1 MQEPL
6 EAYTEVQYLSSIL
19 CRNWWVMKDVL
30 ILHRLCAGESLT
42 AEGRDCMAAARWKGR
57 AVAVKVML
65 ASAGD
70 HAGELE
76 SFRQEVQVLS
86 GLAHERIICLLGACL
101 APPHICIVE
110 ELANAG
116 SLFNHLHGARPGYP
130 PHHGMPYAQVKLAPS
145 LNTYVIYHAKTPYA
159 TPCMA
164 SCHATGHTMVRP
176 YAHAP
181 P

>member
-1 MQEPL
+1 
-6 EAYTEVQYLSSIL
+6 
-19 CRNWWVMKDVL
+19 
-30 ILHRLCAGESLT
+30 
-42 AEGRDCMAAARWKGR
+42 
-57 AVAVKVML
+57 ML

-116 SLFNHLHGARPGYP
+116 SLFNLLHGARPGHS
-130 PHHGMPYAQVKLAPS
+130 PHHGMPYAQVRLAPS
-145 LNTYVIYHAKTPYA
+145 SNLYVFTHAKALHTD
-159 TPCMA
+159 PCMA
-164 SCHATGHTMVRP
+164 PCHMMRHTVVCPVRIYHLGITSKLVRALEHRRLSSACQRHALCLSHRCSLRGHP
-176 YAHAP
+176 
-181 P
+181 